1 MLHIVL
7 NSILEDIGK
16 LPNIKKTI
24 QRVISLVGFIYSHIS
39 TLSMLRFFTNKR
51 ELVRH
56 AITQFATSYLSM
68 ERIHQDKTNLRTMF
82 VSDYWNENKLTKET
96 KGKEATK
103 TILMPSFWKN
113 VVFILK
119 VMAHVVKVLRLVEN
133 EKKNDYGLHI

>member
-1 MLHIVL
+1 
-7 NSILEDIGK
+7 
-16 LPNIKKTI
+16 
-24 QRVISLVGFIYSHIS
+24 
-39 TLSMLRFFTNKR
+39 MLRFFTNKR

-133 EKKNDYGLHI
+133 EKKMTMGYTYGLHTLFAFVAQWWRMYGSNVPHLQ